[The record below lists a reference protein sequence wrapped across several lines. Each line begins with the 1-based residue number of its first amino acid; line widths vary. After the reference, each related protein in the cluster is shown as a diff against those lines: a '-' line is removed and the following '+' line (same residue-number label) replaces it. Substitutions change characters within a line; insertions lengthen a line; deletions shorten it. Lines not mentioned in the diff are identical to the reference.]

1 MDTLRGRGSSVSL
14 VVKPEKCTKQ
24 ATTVTLSGLGMAR
37 SRKKYK
43 NEKCVACGA
52 RTNYS
57 KEDPIDYRYGY
68 VEGVG
73 QYCFRCSYFGTTT
86 KYKIEN

>member
-1 MDTLRGRGSSVSL
+1 
-14 VVKPEKCTKQ
+14 
-24 ATTVTLSGLGMAR
+24 MAR

-43 NEKCVACGA
+43 NEKCMACGA

-68 VEGVG
+68 VEGEG
-73 QYCFRCSYFGTTT
+73 QFCFKCSYFGTTT
-86 KYKIEN
+86 KQGN

>member
-1 MDTLRGRGSSVSL
+1 MDTLRERGSSVLL
-14 VVKPEKCTKQ
+14 VTKPKKCTRQ
-24 ATTVTLSGLGMAR
+24 ATMVIQSGLGMAR

-68 VEGVG
+68 VESVG
-73 QYCFRCSYFGTTT
+73 QFCFKCSYFGTT
-86 KYKIEN
+86 KQGN

>member
-1 MDTLRGRGSSVSL
+1 MDTLRERGSSVLL
-14 VVKPEKCTKQ
+14 VTKPKKCTRQ
-24 ATTVTLSGLGMAR
+24 VTMAR

-68 VEGVG
+68 VEGEG
-73 QYCFRCSYFGTTT
+73 QFCFKCSYFGTT
-86 KYKIEN
+86 KQGN

>member
-1 MDTLRGRGSSVSL
+1 MDTLRERDSSVLL
-14 VVKPEKCTKQ
+14 VTKPKKCTRQ
-24 ATTVTLSGLGMAR
+24 AITVILNGLGMAR

-68 VEGVG
+68 VEGEG
-73 QYCFRCSYFGTTT
+73 QFCFKCSYFGTTT
-86 KYKIEN
+86 KQGNQ

>member
-1 MDTLRGRGSSVSL
+1 MDTLRERGSSVLL
-14 VVKPEKCTKQ
+14 VTKPKKCTRQ
-24 ATTVTLSGLGMAR
+24 ATTVIPNGLGMAR

-68 VEGVG
+68 VEGEG
-73 QYCFRCSYFGTTT
+73 QFCFKCSYFGTTT
-86 KYKIEN
+86 KQGN

>member
-1 MDTLRGRGSSVSL
+1 MVI
-14 VVKPEKCTKQ
+14 Q
-24 ATTVTLSGLGMAR
+24 NGLDMAK
-37 SRKKYK
+37 SRKYK
-43 NEKCVACGA
+43 AEKCVVCGA

-73 QYCFRCSYFGTTT
+73 QYCFKCSYFGTTP
-86 KYKIEN
+86 KNKIEN

>member
-1 MDTLRGRGSSVSL
+1 
-14 VVKPEKCTKQ
+14 
-24 ATTVTLSGLGMAR
+24 MAR

-57 KEDPIDYRYGY
+57 REDPIDYRYGY

-73 QYCFRCSYFGTTT
+73 QFCFKCSYFGTT
-86 KYKIEN
+86 KQGN